1 MSGGASRVR
10 ARVVVGGRVQGVF
23 FRGFVQ
29 EEARGRGVR
38 GWVRNLADGRVEA
51 LLDGERTNVDAVL
64 ESMRHGPR
72 AARVTDVAVRFEDPT
87 DEYDDFSVRY

>member
-1 MSGGASRVR
+1 VSGASSRVR
-10 ARVVVGGRVQGVF
+10 ARVVVEGRVQGVF

-51 LLDGERTNVDAVL
+51 LLEGERTDVDAVL
-64 ESMRHGPR
+64 ESMRRGPR
-72 AARVTDVAVRFEDPT
+72 AARVTDFAVRFEDPT
-87 DEYDDFSVRY
+87 GEYDDFSVRY